1 MKRAR
6 SKSAVD
12 AMGTDLQ
19 EIAELSRPEQAATDV
34 PLLSSMNSMTKIHP
48 GQRIVFLGTPEFAVG
63 TLNALVSAGM
73 NVVAV
78 VTAPDRP
85 AGRGLTMRMSAV
97 KLRALELG
105 LPVLQPER
113 LKAPEFLAELA
124 AFDATVQVVVAFRML
139 PEAVWDRPAL
149 GTINLHASLLPQYR
163 GAAPI
168 NWAIINGE
176 SVSGVTTFR
185 IQQVIDTGDM
195 LLQECMA
202 IGPDETAGELHDR
215 MMTVGATLMVRTLT
229 GLFEGTLTAHP
240 QESSGELREAPKLTS
255 LTGMMPPDTS
265 ARRVHDLVRGL
276 SPYPAAWCMWQQ
288 SGKPAIKMKV
298 FRTRQTE
305 EASGGV
311 TGAIRIVG
319 DRLLLACSDHWLELL
334 DVQPEGRKRMQAADF
349 IRGLQ
354 QREGIRVVVE

>member
-1 MKRAR
+1 
-6 SKSAVD
+6 
-12 AMGTDLQ
+12 
-19 EIAELSRPEQAATDV
+19 
-34 PLLSSMNSMTKIHP
+34 
-48 GQRIVFLGTPEFAVG
+48 
-63 TLNALVSAGM
+63 
-73 NVVAV
+73 
-78 VTAPDRP
+78 
-85 AGRGLTMRMSAV
+85 
-97 KLRALELG
+97 
-105 LPVLQPER
+105 
-113 LKAPEFLAELA
+113 
-124 AFDATVQVVVAFRML
+124 ML

-176 SVSGVTTFR
+176 RVSGVTTFR
-185 IQQVIDTGDM
+185 IQQVIDTGDL
-195 LLQECMA
+195 LLQERMA

-215 MMTVGATLMVRTLT
+215 MMTVGAALMVRTLT

-288 SGKPAIKMKV
+288 AGKPAIKMKV

-334 DVQPEGRKRMQAADF
+334 DVQPEGRKRMQAADL